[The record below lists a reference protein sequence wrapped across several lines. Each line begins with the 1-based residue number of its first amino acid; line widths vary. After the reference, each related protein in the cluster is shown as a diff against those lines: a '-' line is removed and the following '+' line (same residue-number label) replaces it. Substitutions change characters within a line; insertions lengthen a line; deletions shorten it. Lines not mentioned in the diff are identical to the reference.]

1 MSNPNHPLVKVLFSG
16 QLIDENQDLGYGP
29 AHYLTPG
36 QVVELNS
43 QISNIKLED
52 LKLKYNPPKK
62 MTESGVY
69 PTIWNE
75 GDEAFD
81 YLAAYFVSLQN
92 IYAEA
97 TQNGEAI
104 ITFLN

>member
-1 MSNPNHPLVKVLFSG
+1 
-16 QLIDENQDLGYGP
+16 
-29 AHYLTPG
+29 
-36 QVVELNS
+36 
-43 QISNIKLED
+43 
-52 LKLKYNPPKK
+52 

-97 TQNGEAI
+97 TQMARQLLL
-104 ITFLN
+104 F